1 MGKEAQHQLM
11 VNPGLRSR
19 FLNALRA
26 SQGSITKACET
37 AGVFYND
44 LAQVRKADP
53 EFEAEIQLAL
63 QYYDDG
69 ILEKAICN
77 LAKAVESGD
86 LDVSKFVI
94 NTRGRV
100 RGYGRDATPVANIQV
115 NGSTINLEAVGGD
128 DE

>member
-1 MGKEAQHQLM
+1 MGKEAQHQLL
-11 VNPGLRSR
+11 VNPGLRNR
-19 FLNALRA
+19 FLDALRA

-69 ILEKAICN
+69 ILEKAIGN
-77 LAKAVESGD
+77 LARAVEAGD

-100 RGYGRDATPVANIQV
+100 RGYGRDAAPVANIQV

>member
-19 FLNALRA
+19 FLDALRA

-44 LAQVRKADP
+44 LVQVRKADP
-53 EFEAEIQLAL
+53 EFEAQIQLAL

-77 LAKAVESGD
+77 LAKAVDEGD
-86 LDVSKFVI
+86 LDISKFVI
-94 NTRGRV
+94 NTRGKS
-100 RGYGRDATPVANIQV
+100 RGYCRGDGPTANIQV
-115 NGSTINLEAVGGD
+115 NGSTINIEAVGGD

>member
-1 MGKEAQHQLM
+1 MGKEAQHQLL
-11 VNPGLRSR
+11 VNPGLRNR
-19 FLNALRA
+19 FLDALRA

-77 LAKAVESGD
+77 LAKAVEAGD

-94 NTRGRV
+94 RTRGRV
-100 RGYGRDATPVANIQV
+100 RGYGRDAAPVANIQV

>member
-1 MGKEAQHQLM
+1 MGKEAQHQLL
-11 VNPGLRSR
+11 VNPGLRNR
-19 FLNALRA
+19 FLDALRA

-77 LAKAVESGD
+77 LAKAVEAGD